1 MTAQVITH
9 NIPIH
14 DVLSVLGDP
23 VRLEILSMLKRGHEQ
38 CKEID
43 GYVGIHV
50 SDITKAVEIS
60 QPAVSKHLAKLR
72 DVGLVQVQ
80 RKGQRVYYRRHEDMI
95 NRVKSAVAML

>member
-1 MTAQVITH
+1 MIVH
-9 NIPIH
+9 NIHIH

-23 VRLEILSMLKRGHEQ
+23 VRLKILDMLKKGHEQ
-38 CKEID
+38 CKDIN

-72 DVGLVQVQ
+72 DVGLVQVE
-80 RKGQRVYYRRHEDMI
+80 RKGQRVYYRRNEDMI
-95 NRVKSAVAML
+95 DQVKSAVAEL